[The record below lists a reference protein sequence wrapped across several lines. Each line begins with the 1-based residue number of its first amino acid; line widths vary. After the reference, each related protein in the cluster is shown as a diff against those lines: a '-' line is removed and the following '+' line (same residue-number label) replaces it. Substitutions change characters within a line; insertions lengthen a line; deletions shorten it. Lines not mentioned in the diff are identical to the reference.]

1 MAGNVED
8 GRKDERQEHYLK
20 GEPEES
26 SQWVMTTPRYIRM
39 EISDWDPFSEN
50 GCRVTLRLPFLA
62 GLMLVASTND
72 QNTSMRYKCLI
83 RD

>member
-1 MAGNVED
+1 MAGNMED
-8 GRKDERQEHYLK
+8 GRKDKRQEHYLK
-20 GEPEES
+20 QKPEES
-26 SQWVMTTPRYIRM
+26 SQRVMTTPKYIRM
-39 EISDWDPFSEN
+39 RIHDWDPFSES

-62 GLMLVASTND
+62 GLMLMASSKD